1 MLTKFDVAISPMNSP
16 LEQYIIEVDA
26 IGVKAAEKLAEECF
40 KDFRILC
47 ISAHNE
53 RKPGRMT
60 IKEKVK
66 RIYDGIGLFKRRD
79 EKKGMYRST
88 M

>member
-1 MLTKFDVAISPMNSP
+1 MLTRFDVAISPMNSP

-26 IGVKAAEKLAEECF
+26 IGVKAAEKFAEECF

-60 IKEKVK
+60 VWEKL
-66 RIYDGIGLFKRRD
+66 RQIFL
-79 EKKGMYRST
+79 KG
-88 M
+88 